1 MSGRGGES
9 SVQREGSNS
18 VGSLVVWV
26 DCSLTRCIVFRLYVA
41 CVSSLFV
48 YFLSLSFS
56 SLFCSFTLS
65 FCSLFFYS
73 QIHLTLITIL
83 SHYITFHS
91 PYIFTT
97 ITTLPFTS
105 FFHPYILLIHILSF
119 SLSLII
125 TNPLTTPTYK
135 FVVDG
140 DNHMMI
146 LIRVLLR

>member
-1 MSGRGGES
+1 MIVVVSWLFVMVVVVVCS
-9 SVQREGSNS
+9 
-18 VGSLVVWV
+18 VVWI
-26 DCSLTRCIVFRLYVA
+26 DCSLTRCIVFGLYVA
-41 CVSSLFV
+41 CVSSFCLF
-48 YFLSLSFS
+48 SLTILQFS
-56 SLFCSFTLS
+56 LLFFYSILLF
-65 FCSLFFYS
+65 SLFFYS
-73 QIHLTLITIL
+73 QIHLTLITIP

-105 FFHPYILLIHILSF
+105 FFHPYILLIHTLSF

-125 TNPLTTPTYK
+125 TYPLTTPTYK

-146 LIRVLLR
+146 LI